1 MIIVIDSVFED
12 VYIIISQPKRKC
24 GNFYCRLKVLFSEKL
39 KISNLRLFLG
49 KRQIFLK
56 TQETQENTNRTKL
69 FLFELNSIGNTLK
82 VKYKF
87 GVWQTL

>member
-1 MIIVIDSVFED
+1 MKIVKRIFCNFQTILIMIIVFDSVFED

-49 KRQIFLK
+49 SKQIFLK
-56 TQETQENTNRTKL
+56 TQETQKNTNRTKL
-69 FLFELNSIGNTLK
+69 FFL
-82 VKYKF
+82 
-87 GVWQTL
+87 